1 MLVEDWQVGLVAVA
15 EVQLVELMNSISLR
29 EEVGVGVAEHAAVV
43 PYGGAPLAAGALL
56 GDVLGGGRHRGSTVL
71 AFVGEGVSS
80 AQREAVD
87 LVRGLTHRAVVES
100 CSDGVRGGGGGE
112 IVEED
117 IEFARNALLA
127 V

>member
-56 GDVLGGGRHRGSTVL
+56 ADVLGGGI
-71 AFVGEGVSS
+71 
-80 AQREAVD
+80 EAVQFWHS
-87 LVRGLTHRAVVES
+87 LGRASPRHSE
-100 CSDGVRGGGGGE
+100 RP
-112 IVEED
+112 
-117 IEFARNALLA
+117 
-127 V
+127 